1 MLGCRTGIV
10 TMTTQPYFEA
20 FSAEKVPVVV
30 NFIFFFFAI
39 LQEHCLFLSKGTKE

>member
-1 MLGCRTGIV
+1 MLGCRTGNV

-30 NFIFFFFAI
+30 NFIFFFFCNFAGA
-39 LQEHCLFLSKGTKE
+39 LFVFEQRY